1 MLRGSGCRSE
11 HEYTTCWAR
20 TCAFSIFADPVYN
33 LRGGPPREP
42 AKIQS
47 PQHFLYYLLDSSIGK
62 ALDFLGSSETVSSS
76 RKKRLEMKE
85 TSRLALLPD
94 RVHFAPLSSH
104 SPRVTAFFVSE
115 GVCAVDVIW
124 TGVACSAVKPRH
136 WMPNRRGPDKLVCE
150 R

>member
-1 MLRGSGCRSE
+1 M
-11 HEYTTCWAR
+11 
-20 TCAFSIFADPVYN
+20 
-33 LRGGPPREP
+33 
-42 AKIQS
+42 
-47 PQHFLYYLLDSSIGK
+47 FLYYLLDSSIGK

-124 TGVACSAVKPRH
+124 TGVACSAVKP
-136 WMPNRRGPDKLVCE
+136 
-150 R
+150 

>member
-1 MLRGSGCRSE
+1 M
-11 HEYTTCWAR
+11 
-20 TCAFSIFADPVYN
+20 
-33 LRGGPPREP
+33 
-42 AKIQS
+42 
-47 PQHFLYYLLDSSIGK
+47 FLYYLLYSSIGK

-94 RVHFAPLSSH
+94 RVHFAQLSSH

-115 GVCAVDVIW
+115 GVCEVDVEVSGLAW
-124 TGVACSAVKPRH
+124 RAVQSSELAPGH